1 MQSTLA
7 KKPSAPLLDINKMW
21 LQCKEVLPEE
31 FDLFFEYYYKQHS
44 EKPKTITEANFEE
57 LIQIY
62 EKALLEQIGYTEVPE
77 VQSTSL
83 RLEDNPSSLNDS
95 ES

>member
-1 MQSTLA
+1 MQSVRITA
-7 KKPSAPLLDINKMW
+7 TFHNTSSLLINDFNFALKNHI
-21 LQCKEVLPEE
+21 
-31 FDLFFEYYYKQHS
+31 FDLFFEYYYKQHA

-83 RLEDNPSSLNDS
+83 RLEDNP
-95 ES
+95 

>member
-1 MQSTLA
+1 M
-7 KKPSAPLLDINKMW
+7 LDINKMW

-31 FDLFFEYYYKQHS
+31 FDLFFEYYYKQHA

-83 RLEDNPSSLNDS
+83 R
-95 ES
+95 